1 MSLCWNIQGCSCAVT
16 TEQSKC
22 YVFNMLPVW
31 VIVLLFLFIIIGGN
45 LIIKVIENKAKSG
58 EKK

>member
-1 MSLCWNIQGCSCAVT
+1 
-16 TEQSKC
+16 
-22 YVFNMLPVW
+22 MLPVW